1 MTPNDPDQIIEII
14 DQRRAPTSW
23 VKYVA
28 LAVVGVAFIV
38 CGYLLLVQFTPR
50 NLAGAMTTPL
60 EKGVTLTGKFLKH
73 LGDSLTTTNT
83 SSRIVVEIGRV
94 ASTDKTG
101 PLIVAKQ
108 DIVLKFTNVDE
119 RLLGTSTADARVSA
133 TAFYYVPL
141 LGPGAVWKIET
152 MEKDGVRV
160 CVVHAPPLRVLTPI
174 NVDTRTMEI
183 KASAGTL
190 RSNQQE
196 MTEAALA
203 DITPR
208 LNREALDQAP
218 NVRNAARKTIAAF
231 VKNWLLNSN
240 AWGGQKLNAI
250 QVVFPD
256 ETGAD
261 TDFIIPGFHDLR

>member
-1 MTPNDPDQIIEII
+1 MTPTDPEQIIEVI
-14 DQRRAPTSW
+14 DQRRAPTSG

-28 LAVVGVAFIV
+28 FAVVGVAFIV
-38 CGYLLLVQFTPR
+38 CGYFLLVQFTPR

-60 EKGVTLTGKFLKH
+60 EKGVTLTGKFLKYV
-73 LGDSLTTTNT
+73 GDFLTTTNT
-83 SSRIVVEIGRV
+83 TSRTEVVIGRV
-94 ASTDKTG
+94 TAMDSG

-108 DIVLKFTNVDE
+108 EIFLKFTNVDE

-141 LGPGAVWKIET
+141 LGSGAVWQIEAK
-152 MEKDGVRV
+152 EKDGVRV

-190 RSNQQE
+190 RSNHQE
-196 MTEAALA
+196 MTETALA

-218 NVRNAARKTIAAF
+218 KVRAAARKTIAAF
-231 VKNWLLNSN
+231 VRNWLLSSN
-240 AWGGQKLNAI
+240 AWGSQKMNAV
-250 QVVFPD
+250 QVVCPG
-256 ETGAD
+256 ETDAEI
-261 TDFIIPGFHDLR
+261 DFVIPGFHDRP